1 MEEVWSTMHNAICR
15 PVAVLLSVPLVLS
28 RQSAC
33 TLRHSLPNFVDKH
46 YLIVL
51 HPANVHTPT
60 LNPNPN
66 PRLTD
71 PAENEI

>member
-1 MEEVWSTMHNAICR
+1 MEEVWSSMHNAICR

-33 TLRHSLPNFVDKH
+33 TLRHSLPDFVDKH
-46 YLIVL
+46 YLI
-51 HPANVHTPT
+51 HPANMHAPT
-60 LNPNPN
+60 LNPNPNPN